1 MGLYP
6 EIEPYDHGMLDV
18 GDGNRVYWET
28 CGNPHGKPAL
38 VLHGGPG
45 SGTSPGL
52 RRYFDPAAYRIVLLD
67 QRGAGRSTP
76 RAADPATDMSVNTT
90 AHLMSDLERLRAHLG
105 IERWLVWGASWGS
118 VLGLRYAQTHP
129 RAVSELVLTGVATGS
144 HPEVALLTR
153 GLGKLFPEAFAR
165 FVGGLPADERDGN
178 LAAAYSRLLESP
190 EPEVRERAARAWT
203 DWETA
208 TIPAPPGSVGRFEDP
223 EFRMGFARTVTHYW
237 GHDHFLGEG
246 NDEGVV
252 LRDAH
257 LLKGIPGTLV
267 QGSLDFGNLLGLVW
281 RLHHAWPDSE
291 LVVVNEAG
299 HDAGATGDDVLVA
312 ATDQYARPRTDDPPY
327 GRHTYRTSGSRS
339 SFPLPS
345 VHSTALKPCRS

>member
-1 MGLYP
+1 MGRYP

-28 CGNPHGKPAL
+28 SGNPHGKPAV

-76 RAADPATDMSVNTT
+76 PASDPATDMSVNTT
-90 AHLMSDLERLRAHLG
+90 AHLMADLERLRAHLG
-105 IERWLVWGASWGS
+105 IGRWLVWGVSWGS

-129 RAVSELVLTGVATGS
+129 EVVSELVLTGVATGS
-144 HPEVALLTR
+144 GREVDLLTR
-153 GLGKLFPEAFAR
+153 GLGKIFPEAHER
-165 FVGGLPADERDGN
+165 FLAALPADERDGDP
-178 LAAAYSRLLESP
+178 AAAYNRLLESSD
-190 EPEVRERAARAWT
+190 PEVRERAARAWT

-208 TIPAPPGSVGRFEDP
+208 TIPAPPGSVARFRDP
-223 EFRMGFARTVTHYW
+223 DFRRGFARTVTHYW
-237 GHDHFLGEG
+237 GNDHFLGEG

-257 LLKGIPGTLV
+257 LLKGVPGTLV
-267 QGSLDFGNLLGLVW
+267 QGSLDFGNLLGTVW
-281 RLHHAWPDSE
+281 RLHHAWPGSE
-291 LVVVNEAG
+291 LVIVDEAG
-299 HDAGATGDDVLVA
+299 HDAGAAGDDALVA
-312 ATDQYARPRTDDPPY
+312 ATDRYARAE
-327 GRHTYRTSGSRS
+327 GR
-339 SFPLPS
+339 
-345 VHSTALKPCRS
+345 